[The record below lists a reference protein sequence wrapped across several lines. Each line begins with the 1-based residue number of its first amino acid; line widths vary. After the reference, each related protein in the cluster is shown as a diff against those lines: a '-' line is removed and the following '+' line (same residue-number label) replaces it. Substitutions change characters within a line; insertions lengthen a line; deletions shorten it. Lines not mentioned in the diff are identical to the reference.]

1 MLVWFCIGVL
11 GINKRIRFFC
21 GDETRIGMKT
31 ISGRKIT
38 ALGIKPI
45 GIEQWKYSAT
55 YLYGIIEP
63 QTGEY
68 FFWEFSHLNTDCF
81 QVFLNLIAE
90 KYREDFLIIQ
100 LDNGAFHK
108 AKRLQVPDN
117 IILMFQ
123 PPHCPELNPIEQ
135 IWQYLKRRLRWLLPN
150 SMDELRQHLF
160 SLIKQLTH
168 QTVASI
174 AGRSYIKAAL
184 SVVSF

>member
-11 GINKRIRFFC
+11 GITKRIRFFC
-21 GDETRIGMKT
+21 GDETRMGMKT

-45 GIEQWKYSAT
+45 GIEQWKFSAT

-81 QVFLNLIAE
+81 QVFLNLISE

-100 LDNGAFHK
+100 LDNRAFHK

-168 QTVASI
+168 HTVASI
-174 AGRSYIKAAL
+174 AGRRYIKAAL

>member
-21 GDETRIGMKT
+21 GDETRIGIKT

-68 FFWEFSHLNTDCF
+68 FFS
-81 QVFLNLIAE
+81 
-90 KYREDFLIIQ
+90 
-100 LDNGAFHK
+100 
-108 AKRLQVPDN
+108 
-117 IILMFQ
+117 
-123 PPHCPELNPIEQ
+123 
-135 IWQYLKRRLRWLLPN
+135 
-150 SMDELRQHLF
+150 
-160 SLIKQLTH
+160 
-168 QTVASI
+168 
-174 AGRSYIKAAL
+174 
-184 SVVSF
+184 